1 MSARLAELE
10 RAIAA
15 LRADHDALKER
26 VATLE
31 AENLRLRLGEY
42 EYLYGALGATRVTEE
57 SALLEVEEDDAP

>member
-42 EYLYGALGATRVTEE
+42 KYLYGALGATQVSDA
-57 SALLEVEEDDAP
+57 SALLDVEGDDAL